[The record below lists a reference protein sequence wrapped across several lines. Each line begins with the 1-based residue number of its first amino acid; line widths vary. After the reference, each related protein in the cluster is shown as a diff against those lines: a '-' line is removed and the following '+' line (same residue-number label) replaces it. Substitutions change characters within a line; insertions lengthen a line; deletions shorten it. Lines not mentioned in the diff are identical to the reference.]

1 MAEGQALSPQQMV
14 QMNLLARQAVLANG
28 LQMTQQIS
36 SQAVDPTAQPTLNIP
51 TRNVGLILGF
61 LVEIVGTIENTG
73 MTNAAT
79 RTGFGSLNAVSQF
92 VFSDLN
98 NNQRI
103 QTSGRHIGLLNSA
116 RQGFGFGGAY
126 SPNLPNGMGNNW
138 TVQSAPASIAA
149 GGTGALSQVYYV
161 PLAYSA
167 DDLRGAIYA
176 AVVNAT
182 MNLQITINQNPVIA
196 SGDPLNAIYTGN
208 TGGWNGDVTVNVY
221 QVYIDQLPVGQN
233 GRPILPALDM
243 NTIYDLKQSSVTGIS
258 VGQDFAYAYANFR
271 EFLSTIAIYDQ
282 NGTFNVGSDVNY
294 WALQAANY
302 TNIFKYSAKIAA
314 LLGRQTFMADPPPGT
329 YYFDHRRKPLLTNQ
343 YGNLELVLNASQ
355 AAAGSQLIVA
365 TEAFAQV
372 NQIVGAGSLPTG

>member
-1 MAEGQALSPQQMV
+1 MDGQMTPQQVV
-14 QMNLLARQAVLANG
+14 QMNGLARGAVLANA

-36 SQAVDPTAQPTLNIP
+36 GGSYDPASTPTVNIP
-51 TRNVGLILGF
+51 TRNVGLITGF
-61 LVEIVGTIENTG
+61 IVEIVGTIANTG
-73 MTNAAT
+73 AGTLT

-103 QTSGRHIGLLNSA
+103 QTSGRHIGILNSA

-138 TVQSAPASIAA
+138 TVQSAPATIA
-149 GGTGALSQVYYV
+149 TTTSGAVSQVYWV

-182 MNLQITINQNPVIA
+182 MNLQITLNATPCVA
-196 SGDPLNAIYTGN
+196 AGDPLNALYSGTTGD
-208 TGGWNGDVTVNVY
+208 WSGDVTVNVY
-221 QVYIDQLPVGQN
+221 QVYLDQLPVGQN
-233 GRPILPALDM
+233 GPILPALDL
-243 NTIYDLKQSSVTGIS
+243 NTIYELKQTAITGIS
-258 VGQDFAYAYANFR
+258 AGQDFAYPFSNYR
-271 EFLSTIAIYDQ
+271 EFLSALVIYDQ

-314 LLGRQTFMADPPPGT
+314 LLARQTFMADLPPGA
-329 YYFDHRRKPLLTNQ
+329 YYFDFRRKPMITNQ
-343 YGNLELVLNASQ
+343 YGNLEIVLNASS
-355 AAAGSQLIVA
+355 AAAQSQLVVG
-365 TEAFAQV
+365 TEAFAQI